1 MDDAEVSENHSRT
14 PVHATKL
21 PPLQSVGSAQSGGA
35 PAPAAAAAA
44 DAAAAA
50 AASPIYIDGL
60 LVSAPNAARLARSK
74 YYVTDGL
81 EPDLALYRRCLNE
94 EASWTV
100 SSARPG
106 NDVEDLLSDNVSRAI
121 LTAGVSVNTH
131 WPVHALGSSKR
142 FGNLMEQPHIGSQF
156 SSIRCAASS
165 WGAARASG

>member
-1 MDDAEVSENHSRT
+1 MDDAEVRLLAIDNPHPGSRNFSSC
-14 PVHATKL
+14 L
-21 PPLQSVGSAQSGGA
+21 PPLQSVGSAHSGGA
-35 PAPAAAAAA
+35 PAPAAAIAA

-50 AASPIYIDGL
+50 ASPIFIDGL

-106 NDVEDLLSDNVSRAI
+106 NDVEDLLSDNVSWAL
-121 LTAGVSVNTH
+121 LTANVPWVLNTH
-131 WPVHALGSSKR
+131 D
-142 FGNLMEQPHIGSQF
+142 
-156 SSIRCAASS
+156 
-165 WGAARASG
+165 